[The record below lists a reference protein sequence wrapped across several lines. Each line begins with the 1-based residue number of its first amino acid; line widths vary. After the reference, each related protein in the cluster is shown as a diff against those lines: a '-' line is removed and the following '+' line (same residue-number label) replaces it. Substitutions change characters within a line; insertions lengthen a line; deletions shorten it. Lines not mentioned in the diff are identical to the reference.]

1 MITRIQTDAKNL
13 RTVDVLLREQGKEIV
28 SSHIEVYDALVVL
41 AEAGQH
47 VVHTCPSLCN
57 QKRSISYTI
66 CMNDKIVS
74 TRRKELVIPR

>member
-1 MITRIQTDAKNL
+1 MYSTNIGKGGAVITRIQTDAKNL
-13 RTVDVLLREQGKEIV
+13 CTVDVLLREQGKEIV
-28 SSHIEVYDALVVL
+28 ASHVEVYDALVVL

-66 CMNDKIVS
+66 
-74 TRRKELVIPR
+74 L